1 MLVDRINHEIASLQ
15 PSFRK
20 AVFYKLCNLPGC
32 SLVWITV
39 NRTPPPPP
47 PGSREAAQASDR
59 ADLIKR
65 LFAVAISVGA
75 ATTLYQ
81 MSWVRVGRPPCIAEY
96 QQLLILVAAMT
107 ATVLSWDGYL
117 WSIAQRPL
125 RSFWRFAIDILLVFI
140 YLFLLM
146 TSQLVTWWLFIH
158 ALIYTL
164 YALWD
169 FLTIADWIVAYY
181 PSDRQADTLTIRGVY
196 NEGLSDGAPESR
208 GPIITI
214 AWGLYFWLLCGLN
227 YLFLPLFSGR
237 GLRDHIVG
245 TAVLVVLGLYLYRQD
260 KLYRHSMRTRWAW
273 IVILFLADAAYLGW
287 LPTDQTIWNWV
298 GPHIGTATCPQQ

>member
-1 MLVDRINHEIASLQ
+1 MR
-15 PSFRK
+15 
-20 AVFYKLCNLPGC
+20 
-32 SLVWITV
+32 V
-39 NRTPPPPP
+39 NRTRPPLTDP
-47 PGSREAAQASDR
+47 REAAQASDR

-75 ATTLYQ
+75 ATTLYN
-81 MSWVRVGRPPCIAEY
+81 MDWVRDGRPPCMAEY
-96 QQLLILVAAMT
+96 QQLLILIAAMT

-117 WSIAQRPL
+117 RAIAQRPL
-125 RSFWRFAIDILLVFI
+125 LSFWRFAIDVLLVFI

-146 TSQLVTWWLFIH
+146 TSKLLTWWPLIH

-169 FLTIADWIVAYY
+169 FLTITDWIVEYY
-181 PSDRQADTLTIRGVY
+181 PSGRAADTLTIRGVY
-196 NEGLSDGAPESR
+196 NEALRDGPNEGR

-214 AWGLYFWLLCGLN
+214 SWGLYFWLLCILN
-227 YLFLPLFSGR
+227 YWLLPLFFGR

-260 KLYRHSMRTRWAW
+260 KLNRYTMRTRWAR
-273 IVILFLADAAYLGW
+273 IAILLLADAAYLGW

-298 GPHIGTATCPQQ
+298 GPHIGSASCAS